1 MHISPRSAR
10 TQVTPGLT
18 ATPTLDPVRP
28 GVLITLLAL
37 LSGSGL
43 ALAGCTT
50 DQAGRAAGPA
60 CAADSVKADPM
71 TADSVK
77 ADPTKADP
85 TKADP
90 AKGASPPGQATPWG
104 VLRPVPTTT
113 GQVSAAVTGVHD
125 PVRGGTSSAG
135 PSQGCRWIGVD
146 LRLTA
151 GADPANVDL
160 AHTASVESADGAA
173 YRPSAL
179 GPTGRNGIGDVDL
192 VSGDERRG
200 TLIFEVPVTARMR
213 YLAIGPSLRVDL
225 TGAPA
230 PLPPYAPG
238 NWPGPG
244 TPQTVDRLSGE
255 KIEITPLRV
264 HENAPPDRALRDG
277 YRLYAV
283 QLRMRVTGSQPWPL
297 NPDHMAAVVDDT
309 GTQWLTA
316 FATSPETPGFD
327 PLQDQPGAEQ
337 TAWVAFEIPRT
348 ARPVAL
354 MLSSYPGRVW
364 PWRL

>member
-1 MHISPRSAR
+1 
-10 TQVTPGLT
+10 
-18 ATPTLDPVRP
+18 VRP

-37 LSGSGL
+37 LSGGGV
-43 ALAGCTT
+43 ALSGCT
-50 DQAGRAAGPA
+50 AGSSAKPAGPA
-60 CAADSVKADPM
+60 CAADRV
-71 TADSVK
+71 
-77 ADPTKADP
+77 
-85 TKADP
+85 P
-90 AKGASPPGQATPWG
+90 AVSPSGQPVAWG
-104 VLRPVPTTT
+104 VPRSVPTTT

-125 PVRGGTSSAG
+125 PVALPPASSLV
-135 PSQGCRWIGVD
+135 SKGCRWIGVD
-146 LRLTA
+146 LWLTA
-151 GADPANVDL
+151 GPDPANADL
-160 AHTASVESADGAA
+160 SHTASVVSADGAA
-173 YRPSAL
+173 YRPSPL
-179 GPTGRNGIGDVDL
+179 GPTGRNGIGNLDL
-192 VSGDERRG
+192 VGGDNRRG
-200 TLIFEVPVTARMR
+200 TLIFEVPATARIR

-225 TGAPA
+225 AGPAPTGGPGAPDVSAGPAPTGGPGAPDVSAGTPA

-264 HENAPPDRALRDG
+264 HEDAPPDRTLRDG

-297 NPDHMAAVVDDT
+297 NPDHLATIVDDT
-309 GTQWLTA
+309 GAQWLTA
-316 FATSPETPGFD
+316 FATSTETPGFD

-354 MLSSYPGRVW
+354 MLSSYPGRIW